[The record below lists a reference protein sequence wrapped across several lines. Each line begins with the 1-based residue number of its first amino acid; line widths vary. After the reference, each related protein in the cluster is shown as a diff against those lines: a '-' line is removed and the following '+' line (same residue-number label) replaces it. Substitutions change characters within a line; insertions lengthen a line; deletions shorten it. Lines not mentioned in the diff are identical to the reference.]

1 MKFLNRYTF
10 FARYMPGLISILP
23 VTFIYFF
30 LTKRYSDYE
39 LKEYVETV
47 SFFLGISGTL
57 LLTFFIAMVVREFGS
72 VMEKRYFANRSD
84 FPTNYLMLYQN
95 TKMPKQI
102 KDKYRRKILTDFD
115 VSLANESEEIVN
127 EAEAIKL
134 LGQASRLLAT
144 RYQQQSQVKDAN
156 IAYGFARNVSG
167 GLLLSVPTSV
177 IGLAMGIVLKENAL
191 LLWSSV
197 LLFVFVML
205 LVFHK
210 SWIKSNAE
218 KYAEKLFS
226 VYLSDK

>member
-10 FARYMPGLISILP
+10 FARYMPGLISIIP

-57 LLTFFIAMVVREFGS
+57 VLTFFIAMIVREFGS
-72 VMEKRYFANRSD
+72 AMEKRYFANRLG

-95 TKMPKQI
+95 NKMPRQM
-102 KDKYRRKILTDFD
+102 KDRYRQKILTDFE
-115 VSLANESEEIVN
+115 VSLANENEEIAD
-127 EAEAIKL
+127 EDEAIKL
-134 LGQASRLLAT
+134 LGQASRLVST
-144 RYQQQSQVKDAN
+144 KYQQHSQVKDAN

-167 GLLLSVPTSV
+167 GLLLSVPASV
-177 IGLAMGIVLKENAL
+177 IGLVLGIVLKENAL

-197 LLFVFVML
+197 LLFIFVML

-218 KYAEKLFS
+218 KYAEKLFA
-226 VYLSDK
+226 VYVAEK